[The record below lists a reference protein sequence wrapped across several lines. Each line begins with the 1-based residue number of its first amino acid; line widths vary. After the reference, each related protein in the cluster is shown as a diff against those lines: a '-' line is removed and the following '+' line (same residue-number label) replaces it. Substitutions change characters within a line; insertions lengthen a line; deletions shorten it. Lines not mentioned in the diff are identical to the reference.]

1 MAAAKEFNIGK
12 ETLVEFLT
20 GKGFDINASN
30 PNTKLTEQMY
40 DALQAE
46 FAQDRAAKRK
56 SDEIA
61 LPKGSLLEGIKKT
74 REDLELPGKKAEVQE
89 TPAPAPAPSPAS
101 APGCCAEAVFWEAL
115 YMSSLAAVHA
125 VFNSAMALSIC
136 ATS

>member
-89 TPAPAPAPSPAS
+89 TPAPAPAH
-101 APGCCAEAVFWEAL
+101 G
-115 YMSSLAAVHA
+115 
-125 VFNSAMALSIC
+125 
-136 ATS
+136 